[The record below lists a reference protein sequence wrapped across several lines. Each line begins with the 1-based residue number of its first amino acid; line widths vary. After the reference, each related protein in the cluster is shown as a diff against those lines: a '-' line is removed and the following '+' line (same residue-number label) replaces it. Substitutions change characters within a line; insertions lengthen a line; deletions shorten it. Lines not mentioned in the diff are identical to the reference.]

1 MRGVRRAGRQL
12 LQHLEVSPA
21 PGEQSLPPPLRAQAR
36 AVPIKIWLVSM
47 HKGRTLRETPL
58 SLLTSLLRVGCSLVQ
73 LTSGTEAARAQTPDD
88 SAAVAGVVE
97 HYHSALAKG
106 DGAAAL
112 GHLAEDAVVVES
124 GIIESREE
132 YRSHHLPAEIGFT
145 RAVKEIRSPVR
156 VKIQG
161 DVAWATATAGPGV
174 PITGDV

>member
-1 MRGVRRAGRQL
+1 
-12 LQHLEVSPA
+12 
-21 PGEQSLPPPLRAQAR
+21 
-36 AVPIKIWLVSM
+36 VPIKIWLVSM

-161 DVAWATATAGPGV
+161 DVAWATATSRTRGSYHRRRV
-174 PITGDV
+174 NSTGAELMVLSRFPDGWIIRAIHWSSHNRPDE